1 MEAVFFIGA
10 FISLT
15 ALICGSFSHRC
26 ATEPL
31 NAPARK
37 SCGIDIVTIK
47 PGSVFE
53 R

>member
-1 MEAVFFIGA
+1 MRHGSCLLHW
-10 FISLT
+10 SLV
-15 ALICGSFSHRC
+15 ALIYGSFSHRC

-31 NAPARK
+31 NAPASK